1 LRTSSLTA
9 STARARAGHHYLRN
23 TVLLA
28 TVLFL
33 TALAQRF
40 KVHGVRVALLAVA
53 GCLLIVALY
62 YVVTYPVA

>member
-1 LRTSSLTA
+1 MFA
-9 STARARAGHHYLRN
+9 

-40 KVHGVRVALLAVA
+40 KVHGVRIGLLAVA
-53 GCLLIVALY
+53 GCLLVVALY